1 MRKLILALA
10 LVLATLGASAFVT
23 DTISVPAKNLESPM
37 QVTVI
42 VPDSKAASVP
52 VVWLLNGYGGDYT
65 SWGKVRPDLGQLADR
80 YGMMMVMPS
89 GMDSWYWD
97 SPVNPK
103 MQMET
108 FFTTE
113 LVPYIRAKYPQ
124 ASPRADLNAI
134 TGLSMGGHGAFW
146 LATRHPDL
154 WGNMGSTSGGVNILP
169 FPEKWKMAKALG
181 PMDQN
186 PQRWREHTVI
196 NLVPQIKANGQN
208 IIFDCGSEDFFH
220 GVNADLHKALLD
232 AKVPHD
238 YISRPGNHSGKYW
251 NNSIQYQLLFFD
263 NCFRKAQ
270 KQ

>member
-1 MRKLILALA
+1 MRNILAAIA
-10 LVLATLGASAFVT
+10 LLLTSLSADAFT
-23 DTISVPAKNLESPM
+23 SDTISVPAKNIDAPM
-37 QVTVI
+37 KVTVI
-42 VPDSKAASVP
+42 TPDSNVAELP

-65 SWGKVRPDLGQLADR
+65 SWGKVRRDLGELADR
-80 YGMMMVMPS
+80 YGMIMVMPS
-89 GMDSWYWD
+89 GRDSWYWD

-103 MQMET
+103 MQMES

-113 LVPYIRAKYPQ
+113 LVPYIRKQYPQ
-124 ASPRADLNAI
+124 ASAQPCLNAI

-154 WGNMGSTSGGVNILP
+154 WGNIGSTSGGVNILP
-169 FPEKWKMAKALG
+169 FASKWKMANTLG
-181 PMDQN
+181 PYAEN
-186 PQRWREHTVI
+186 PGRWREHTVI

-220 GVNADLHKALLD
+220 QVNVELHNALLD

-251 NNSIQYQLLFFD
+251 NNAIQYQLLFFD
-263 NCFRKAQ
+263 NCFKKAQ
-270 KQ
+270 NK